1 MRAVVIYILEA
12 IVCSGVLAAL
22 YSLLIERRVDFLFA
36 RIFLL
41 LSVLFAAVIPMINI
55 PVWEAALLP
64 EFTAVA
70 VSAASAEA
78 GTEVAQGATEA
89 AAGFNYIVLLW
100 AIYGIGAAL
109 CVGSFVLQMI
119 NVRRI
124 YRAGQ
129 ITTFEG
135 VTVVRSQQNIA
146 SFSLFNTIYIGNNT
160 TDADLPTI
168 VSHERSHI
176 SHNHSVER
184 VVMEMFKALL
194 WWNPFVW
201 IASRRL
207 IEVHEFEADH
217 DVISGGYDA
226 NTYVTTLLRHLFGYS
241 PEIANGLHNS
251 LTKKRLKMI
260 LKTNS
265 GRYALL
271 RKLAVIPVLGAL
283 VSLFSFTTKEAV
295 AQDLPQSVVEQQTTV
310 VNGYQEFY
318 RWVLMNVQYPAAARE
333 QGLSGSVVASLTID
347 TDGKVTDVKI
357 VKSDN
362 ELFANEVSRVLAK
375 APNWK
380 PFVREGKRVE
390 VKYMLPVNF
399 ILDDAKTDGLG
410 GVVVKSYK

>member
-1 MRAVVIYILEA
+1 MREVVIYLLEV

-22 YSLLIERRVDFLFA
+22 YSLLIERKVDFLFA
-36 RIFLL
+36 RMFLL
-41 LSVLFAAVIPMINI
+41 LSVVLSAVIPMINI
-55 PVWEAALLP
+55 PVWEAAIVP
-64 EFTAVA
+64 ELAQVA
-70 VSAASAEA
+70 VGEVSAEVVA
-78 GTEVAQGATEA
+78 EVTT
-89 AAGFNYIVLLW
+89 GFNYTSLLW
-100 AIYGIGAAL
+100 VVYGVGVAL
-109 CVGSFVLQMI
+109 CVGSFVLQMV
-119 NVRRI
+119 NVLRI
-124 YRAGQ
+124 RRAGQ
-129 ITTFEG
+129 MTRFEG
-135 VTVVRSQQNIA
+135 IAVVRSQQNIA

-160 TDADLPTI
+160 ADVDLPTI
-168 VSHERSHI
+168 VAHERSHI
-176 SHNHSVER
+176 SHHHSVER
-184 VVMEMFKALL
+184 VIMEFFKALL

-207 IEVHEFEADH
+207 VEAHEFEADS
-217 DVISGGYDA
+217 DVIGSGCDA
-226 NTYVTTLLRHLFGYS
+226 KQYVTTLLKHLFGYS

-271 RKLAVIPVLGAL
+271 RKIAVIPVVGILFT
-283 VSLFSFTTKEAV
+283 LFSFTTKHAV
-295 AQDLPQSVVEQQTTV
+295 AQDVPQSNVVEESV
-310 VNGYQEFY
+310 EINDYQDFY

-362 ELFANEVSRVLAK
+362 ELFANEVRRVLAK
-375 APNWK
+375 APDWK

-399 ILDDAKTDGLG
+399 ILDDVKTDGLG

>member
-1 MRAVVIYILEA
+1 MRVVVIYILEA

-36 RIFLL
+36 RMFLL
-41 LSVLFAAVIPMINI
+41 LSVVLSAVIPMVDI
-55 PVWEAALLP
+55 PVWEAAIVP
-64 EFTAVA
+64 ELAQVA
-70 VSAASAEA
+70 VGEVGAEVVA
-78 GTEVAQGATEA
+78 EVTS
-89 AAGFNYIVLLW
+89 GFNYASLLW
-100 AIYGIGAAL
+100 VVYGVGVAL
-109 CVGSFVLQMI
+109 CVGSFVLQMV
-119 NVRRI
+119 NVLRI
-124 YRAGQ
+124 RRAGQ
-129 ITTFEG
+129 MTRFEG
-135 VTVVRSQQNIA
+135 IAVVRSQQNIA

-160 TDADLPTI
+160 ADVDLPTI
-168 VSHERSHI
+168 VAHERSHI
-176 SHNHSVER
+176 SHHHSVER
-184 VVMEMFKALL
+184 VIMESFKALL

-207 IEVHEFEADH
+207 VEAHEFEADS
-217 DVISGGYDA
+217 DVIGSGCDA
-226 NTYVTTLLRHLFGYS
+226 KQYVTTLLKHLFGYS

-260 LKTNS
+260 LKNGG

-318 RWVLMNVQYPAAARE
+318 SWVVMNVIYPAEARE
-333 QGLSGSVVASLTID
+333 KSISGSVIASLTIG
-347 TDGKVTDVKI
+347 TDGKVKDVKI
-357 VKSDN
+357 IKSDN
-362 ELFANEVSRVLAK
+362 DLFADEVRRVLAK
-375 APNWK
+375 APDWR
-380 PFVREGKRVE
+380 PFVKDGEAVE

-399 ILDDAKTDGLG
+399 VLDDVKSESLG

>member
-1 MRAVVIYILEA
+1 MREVVIYLLEV

-22 YSLLIERRVDFLFA
+22 YSLLIERKVDFLFA
-36 RIFLL
+36 RMFLL
-41 LSVLFAAVIPMINI
+41 LSIVLSAVIPMVDI
-55 PVWEAALLP
+55 PVWEAAIVP
-64 EFTAVA
+64 ELAQVA
-70 VSAASAEA
+70 VGEVSAEVVA
-78 GTEVAQGATEA
+78 EVTT
-89 AAGFNYIVLLW
+89 GFNYAYLLW
-100 AIYGIGAAL
+100 AVYGVGVAL
-109 CVGSFVLQMI
+109 CVGSFVLQML
-119 NVRRI
+119 NVLRI
-124 YRAGQ
+124 RRAGQ
-129 ITTFEG
+129 MTRFEG
-135 VTVVRSQQNIA
+135 IAVVRSQQNIA

-160 TDADLPTI
+160 ADVDLPTI
-168 VSHERSHI
+168 VAHERSHI
-176 SHNHSVER
+176 SHHHSVER
-184 VVMEMFKALL
+184 VIMEFFKALL

-207 IEVHEFEADH
+207 VEAHEFEADS
-217 DVISGGYDA
+217 DVIGSGCDA
-226 NTYVTTLLRHLFGYS
+226 KQYVTTLLKHLFGYS

-271 RKLAVIPVLGAL
+271 RKIAVIPVVGILFT
-283 VSLFSFTTKEAV
+283 LFSFTTKQAV
-295 AQDLPQSVVEQQTTV
+295 AQDVPQSNVVEESV
-310 VNGYQEFY
+310 EINDYQDFY
-318 RWVLMNVQYPAAARE
+318 RWVLMNVQYPAVARE

-362 ELFANEVSRVLAK
+362 ELFANEVRRVLAK
-375 APNWK
+375 APDWK

>member
-1 MRAVVIYILEA
+1 MREVVIYLLEV

-22 YSLLIERRVDFLFA
+22 YSLLIERKVDFLFA
-36 RIFLL
+36 RMFLL
-41 LSVLFAAVIPMINI
+41 LSVVLSAVIPMVNI
-55 PVWEAALLP
+55 PVWEAAIVP
-64 EFTAVA
+64 ELAQVA
-70 VSAASAEA
+70 VGEVSAEVVA
-78 GTEVAQGATEA
+78 EVTT
-89 AAGFNYIVLLW
+89 GFNYAYLLW
-100 AIYGIGAAL
+100 AVYGVGVAL
-109 CVGSFVLQMI
+109 CVGSFVLQML
-119 NVRRI
+119 NVLRI
-124 YRAGQ
+124 RRAGQ
-129 ITTFEG
+129 MTRFEG
-135 VTVVRSQQNIA
+135 IAVVRSQQNIA

-160 TDADLPTI
+160 ADVDLPTI
-168 VSHERSHI
+168 VAHERSHI
-176 SHNHSVER
+176 SHHHSVER
-184 VVMEMFKALL
+184 VIMEFFKALL

-207 IEVHEFEADH
+207 VEAHEFEADS
-217 DVISGGYDA
+217 DVIGSGCDA
-226 NTYVTTLLRHLFGYS
+226 KQYVTTLLKHLFGYS

-271 RKLAVIPVLGAL
+271 RKIAVIPVVGILFT
-283 VSLFSFTTKEAV
+283 LFSFTTKQAV
-295 AQDLPQSVVEQQTTV
+295 AQDVPQSNVVEESV
-310 VNGYQEFY
+310 EINDYQDFY

-362 ELFANEVSRVLAK
+362 ELFANEVRRVLAK
-375 APNWK
+375 APDWK

>member
-1 MRAVVIYILEA
+1 MREVVIYLLEV
-12 IVCSGVLAAL
+12 IVCSGVLVAL

-36 RIFLL
+36 RMFLL
-41 LSVLFAAVIPMINI
+41 LSIVLSAVIPMVDI
-55 PVWEAALLP
+55 PVWEAAIVP
-64 EFTAVA
+64 ELAQVSVGE
-70 VSAASAEA
+70 VSAEVVAEV
-78 GTEVAQGATEA
+78 TT
-89 AAGFNYIVLLW
+89 GFNYASLLW
-100 AIYGIGAAL
+100 AVYGVGVAL
-109 CVGSFVLQMI
+109 CVGSFVLQMV
-119 NVRRI
+119 NVLRI
-124 YRAGQ
+124 RRAGQ
-129 ITTFEG
+129 MTRFEG
-135 VTVVRSQQNIA
+135 IAVVRSQQNIS

-160 TDADLPTI
+160 ADVDLPTI
-168 VSHERSHI
+168 VAHERSHI
-176 SHNHSVER
+176 SHHHSVER
-184 VVMEMFKALL
+184 VIMEFFKALL

-207 IEVHEFEADH
+207 VEAHEFEADS
-217 DVISGGYDA
+217 DVIGSGCDA
-226 NTYVTTLLRHLFGYS
+226 KQYVTTLLKHLFGYS

-271 RKLAVIPVLGAL
+271 RKIAVIPVVGILFT
-283 VSLFSFTTKEAV
+283 LFSFTTKQAV
-295 AQDLPQSVVEQQTTV
+295 AQDVPQSNVVEESV
-310 VNGYQEFY
+310 EINDYQDFY

-362 ELFANEVSRVLAK
+362 ELFANEVRRVLAK
-375 APNWK
+375 APDWK

>member
-1 MRAVVIYILEA
+1 M
-12 IVCSGVLAAL
+12 
-22 YSLLIERRVDFLFA
+22 
-36 RIFLL
+36 
-41 LSVLFAAVIPMINI
+41 
-55 PVWEAALLP
+55 
-64 EFTAVA
+64 
-70 VSAASAEA
+70 
-78 GTEVAQGATEA
+78 
-89 AAGFNYIVLLW
+89 
-100 AIYGIGAAL
+100 
-109 CVGSFVLQMI
+109 
-119 NVRRI
+119 
-124 YRAGQ
+124 
-129 ITTFEG
+129 
-135 VTVVRSQQNIA
+135 VRSQQNIA

-260 LKTNS
+260 LKNGG

-318 RWVLMNVQYPAAARE
+318 SWVVMNVIYPAEARE
-333 QGLSGSVVASLTID
+333 KSISGSVIASLTIG
-347 TDGKVTDVKI
+347 TDGKVKDVKI
-357 VKSDN
+357 IKSDN
-362 ELFANEVSRVLAK
+362 DLFADEVRRVLAK
-375 APNWK
+375 APDWR
-380 PFVREGKRVE
+380 PFVKDGEAVE

-399 ILDDAKTDGLG
+399 VLDDVKSESLG

>member
-1 MRAVVIYILEA
+1 MREVVIYLLEV

-36 RIFLL
+36 RMFLL
-41 LSVLFAAVIPMINI
+41 LSVVLSAVIPMIDI
-55 PVWEAALLP
+55 PVWEAAIVP
-64 EFTAVA
+64 ELAQVA
-70 VSAASAEA
+70 VGEVSAEVVA
-78 GTEVAQGATEA
+78 EVTT
-89 AAGFNYIVLLW
+89 GFNYAYLLW
-100 AIYGIGAAL
+100 AVYGVGVAL
-109 CVGSFVLQMI
+109 CVGSFVLQML
-119 NVRRI
+119 NVLRI
-124 YRAGQ
+124 RRAGQ
-129 ITTFEG
+129 MTRFEG
-135 VTVVRSQQNIA
+135 IAVVRSQQNIA
-146 SFSLFNTIYIGNNT
+146 SFSLFNTIYVGNNT
-160 TDADLPTI
+160 ADVDLPTI
-168 VSHERSHI
+168 VAHERSHI
-176 SHNHSVER
+176 SHHHSVER
-184 VVMEMFKALL
+184 VIMEFFKALL

-207 IEVHEFEADH
+207 VEAHEFEADS
-217 DVISGGYDA
+217 DVIGSGCDA
-226 NTYVTTLLRHLFGYS
+226 KQYVTTLLKHLFGYS

-271 RKLAVIPVLGAL
+271 RKIAVIPVVGILFT
-283 VSLFSFTTKEAV
+283 LFSFTTKQAV
-295 AQDLPQSVVEQQTTV
+295 AQDVPQSNVVEESV
-310 VNGYQEFY
+310 EINDYQDFY
-318 RWVLMNVQYPAAARE
+318 RWVLMNVQYPAVARE

-362 ELFANEVSRVLAK
+362 ELFANEVRRVLAK
-375 APNWK
+375 APDWK

>member
-1 MRAVVIYILEA
+1 MREVVIYLLEV

-36 RIFLL
+36 RMFLL
-41 LSVLFAAVIPMINI
+41 LSVVLSAVIPMINI
-55 PVWEAALLP
+55 PVWEAAIVP
-64 EFTAVA
+64 ELAQVA
-70 VSAASAEA
+70 VGEVGAEVVA
-78 GTEVAQGATEA
+78 EVTS
-89 AAGFNYIVLLW
+89 GFNYASLLW
-100 AIYGIGAAL
+100 VVYGVGVAL
-109 CVGSFVLQMI
+109 CVGSFVLQML
-119 NVRRI
+119 NVLRI
-124 YRAGQ
+124 RRAGQ
-129 ITTFEG
+129 MTRFEG
-135 VTVVRSQQNIA
+135 IAVVRSQQNIA

-160 TDADLPTI
+160 ADVDLPTI
-168 VSHERSHI
+168 VAHERSHI
-176 SHNHSVER
+176 SHHHSVER
-184 VVMEMFKALL
+184 VIMEFFKALL

-207 IEVHEFEADH
+207 VEAHEFEADS
-217 DVISGGYDA
+217 DVIGSGCDA
-226 NTYVTTLLRHLFGYS
+226 KQYVTTLLKHLFGYS

-271 RKLAVIPVLGAL
+271 RKIAVIPVVGILFT
-283 VSLFSFTTKEAV
+283 LFSFTTKQAV
-295 AQDLPQSVVEQQTTV
+295 AQDVPQSNVVEERV
-310 VNGYQEFY
+310 EINDYQDFY

-375 APNWK
+375 APDWK